1 MLDPKNYLIME
12 VAHQSKVVNV
22 DVCEDNVH
30 MGFEPQSELELTDTD
45 CYPKERLVGTLFGK
59 AALHQFKKGD
69 KVAVCLSHRGYKKDG
84 ELINR
89 IHIDDIWLINEL
101 DYLYL

>member
-1 MLDPKNYLIME
+1 MFNFSNYLIME
-12 VAHQSKVVNV
+12 VAHQSKVENV

-30 MGFEPQSELELTDTD
+30 MGFEPQSELELIAPDS
-45 CYPKERLVGTLFGK
+45 YPKERLVGTLSGK

-84 ELINR
+84 ELVNR
-89 IHIDDIWLINEL
+89 IHIDDIKLVKEL
-101 DYLYL
+101 DYLFL